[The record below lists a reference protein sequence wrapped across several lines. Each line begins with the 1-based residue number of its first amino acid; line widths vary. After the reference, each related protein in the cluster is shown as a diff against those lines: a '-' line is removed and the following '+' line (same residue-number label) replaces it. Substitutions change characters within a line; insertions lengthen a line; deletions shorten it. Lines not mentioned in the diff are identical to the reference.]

1 MERRVLIIDDDR
13 SMCEVLESE
22 LRRRDF
28 DAAFET
34 SPEEALR
41 RLIDEDFGIVV
52 TDINMQGMS
61 GVELCKQIVANR
73 EDIPVVVM
81 TAFGSMEAAVAA
93 IRAGAYDFVTKPFE
107 MDDLALTLERGL
119 KHRQLREE
127 VKRLRRA
134 VTDQQRFDDII
145 GTSPAMKKMYDLVS
159 RVAETETTVLVT
171 GESGTGK
178 ELVAKALHMRSARK
192 DGPFVAINCAA
203 MPESLLESELF
214 GHVKGA
220 FTDARSSRSGLF
232 VKASKGTLFLD
243 EIGEM
248 PAGMQAKL
256 LRALQE
262 RTVRPVGG
270 DIEVPFDSRL
280 IAATNRDLE
289 TEVEEKRFRE
299 DLFYRINVVR
309 IHVPPLRARGSDILL
324 LAQHFLQRNQ
334 ASGPQRVVGL
344 KSAAAD
350 KLLSYPWPGNVRE
363 LQNCIERAVALAQ
376 FDHVGVDDLPERIRE
391 FKTSRITIESNDPAE
406 LLPMEE
412 VERRYILRVLE
423 AVGRKQDPGRS
434 GARLRPP
441 HALPQA
447 RALQGGRPGEEG
459 APFDASLTPAKAACQ
474 RHHTPV
480 RTLRKALPSQALA
493 AIRRTRDAYARHG
506 ALQGSAHGP
515 LGGRAAR
522 PGGILAG
529 RAERRHVADDALAR
543 VCPVVLPRAPGLRL
557 AERRPLRHRRGESRA
572 SRPSKAS
579 SPQGPSALLL
589 RGWRGARCPVPWPT
603 NSRLLVSHPSRR
615 ASPGRGSRT
624 ARSSSAWSRTESAR
638 SSPRSCSR
646 SPAVKRSRRRST

>member
-22 LRRRDF
+22 LRQRN
-28 DAAFET
+28 FEVFTLT
-34 SPEEALR
+34 SADEALR
-41 RLIDEDFGIVV
+41 RLNDEDFGIVV

-61 GVELCKQIVANR
+61 GVDLCKQIAANR

-81 TAFGSMEAAVAA
+81 TAFGSMEAAVSA

-107 MDDLALTLERGL
+107 MDDLALTIERGL
-119 KHRQLREE
+119 KHRALREE

-134 VTDQQRFDDII
+134 VTEQQRFDDII
-145 GTSPAMKKMYDLVS
+145 GTSPSMKKMYDLIS

-178 ELVAKALHMRSARK
+178 ELVAKALHLRSTRK
-192 DGPFVAINCAA
+192 EGAFVAINCAA

-220 FTDARSSRSGLF
+220 FTDARNSRSGLF
-232 VKASKGTLFLD
+232 VKATKGTLFLD

-270 DIEVPFDSRL
+270 DTEVPFDTRI

-309 IHVPPLRARGSDILL
+309 IHVPPLRARGSDIVL
-324 LAQHFLQRNQ
+324 LAQHFLQRHQ
-334 ASGPQRVVGL
+334 ANGPQRVVGL

-363 LQNCIERAVALAQ
+363 LQNCIERAVALTQ
-376 FDHVGVDDLPERIRE
+376 FDHVGLEDLPERIRE

-423 AVGRKQDPGRS
+423 AVGGNKTLAAQVLG
-434 GARLRPP
+434 
-441 HALPQA
+441 
-447 RALQGGRPGEEG
+447 
-459 APFDASLTPAKAACQ
+459 FD
-474 RHHTPV
+474 R
-480 RTLRKALPSQALA
+480 RTLYRKLE
-493 AIRRTRDAYARHG
+493 RCRDSVPPKKD
-506 ALQGSAHGP
+506 L
-515 LGGRAAR
+515 
-522 PGGILAG
+522 
-529 RAERRHVADDALAR
+529 HV
-543 VCPVVLPRAPGLRL
+543 V
-557 AERRPLRHRRGESRA
+557 
-572 SRPSKAS
+572 
-579 SPQGPSALLL
+579 
-589 RGWRGARCPVPWPT
+589 
-603 NSRLLVSHPSRR
+603 HP
-615 ASPGRGSRT
+615 
-624 ARSSSAWSRTESAR
+624 
-638 SSPRSCSR
+638 
-646 SPAVKRSRRRST
+646 